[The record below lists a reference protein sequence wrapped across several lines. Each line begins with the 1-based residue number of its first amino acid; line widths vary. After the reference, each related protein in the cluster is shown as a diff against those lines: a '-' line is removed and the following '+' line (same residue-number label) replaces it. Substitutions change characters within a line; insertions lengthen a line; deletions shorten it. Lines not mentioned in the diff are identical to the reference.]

1 MSNAEPTAAATHS
14 VASSGA
20 ARHAVPNRRSS
31 RRSWRISRLLTLRT
45 GPRSVIGPG
54 PACPG
59 ALGALG
65 ALGGEAGGL
74 HGEHLGVAAA
84 RREQL
89 VVAAQLGDAPLVEH
103 GNPLGP
109 ADGGEP
115 VRDDHGSTAGGKAQE
130 PVVER
135 CLGP

>member
-14 VASSGA
+14 LASSGA

-31 RRSWRISRLLTLRT
+31 RRSWRISPLRTLRI

-59 ALGALG
+59 ALGTRP
-65 ALGGEAGGL
+65 GEAGGL
-74 HGEHLGVAAA
+74 HGEHLGVAAT

-115 VRDDHGSTAGGKAQE
+115 VRDDHGSTAGGKAQ
-130 PVVER
+130 
-135 CLGP
+135 